1 MGVRYNAEKKKV
13 GAYLSTPIHE
23 FRMKCHLCDQYFEIR
38 TDPKNMDYVIMSGA
52 RRKEQRW
59 SAEENEQIVCD
70 EKEMVKRMAVDAMFA
85 AEHEKT
91 DKDKAVKLM
100 PTLGELEDLKSDW
113 KDDYRLNSMMR
124 NVLRVK
130 SYFFVLQAYKLKHK
144 YEPNRKITIY

>member
-59 SAEENEQIVCD
+59 DAGENGQIVTEERD
-70 EKEMVKRMAVDAMFA
+70 DLKRLAVDPMFGL
-85 AEHEKT
+85 EHEFN
-91 DKDKAVKLM
+91 DKDKAAKLM
-100 PTLGELEDLKSDW
+100 PTLSELEDIKSDW

-124 NVLRVK
+124 NVLRVNF
-130 SYFFVLQAYKLKHK
+130 SIFSF
-144 YEPNRKITIY
+144 T